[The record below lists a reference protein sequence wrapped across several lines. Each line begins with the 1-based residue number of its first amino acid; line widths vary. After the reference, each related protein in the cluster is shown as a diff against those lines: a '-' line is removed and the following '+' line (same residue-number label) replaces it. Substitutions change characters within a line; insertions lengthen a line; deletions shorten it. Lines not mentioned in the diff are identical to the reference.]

1 VAARLCNYART
12 CAPSFVFRLV
22 VHRFEQ
28 GRESSRRRRRTQ
40 SSYVVVVHRLRSFI
54 IIYLSVDSSP
64 TTWLVSDN
72 TKHAGCRCEQSLSIL
87 ISFQVEPPSPWIC
100 PSSFEESKT
109 HARRKPSGL
118 EWIRFPVLGLPT
130 LGRTATLGISRAFS
144 TLSFTCLFPFLSLP
158 PVRSDRCWEAQ
169 LPSTTGYT
177 RWSSRECTTVRLS
190 VCLGPLAARISSCLR
205 FTCSQR
211 PHPSQYRS

>member
-1 VAARLCNYART
+1 MAARLCSVARPF
-12 CAPSFVFRLV
+12 APSFVFRLV

-40 SSYVVVVHRLRSFI
+40 SSYVVVLHRLRSFI
-54 IIYLSVDSSP
+54 IIYLSVDSSL

-109 HARRKPSGL
+109 HARHKPSGL
-118 EWIRFPVLGLPT
+118 ELIRFPVLGLPI
-130 LGRTATLGISRAFS
+130 LERIATLGISRPFCS
-144 TLSFTCLFPFLSLP
+144 SLSHVFPLP
-158 PVRSDRCWEAQ
+158 FRFHRFARSRRWEAQ
-169 LPSTTGYT
+169 LLPQLRAAHLHGVIL
-177 RWSSRECTTVRLS
+177 WSWIRCDRLIVS
-190 VCLGPLAARISSCLR
+190 GAL
-205 FTCSQR
+205 
-211 PHPSQYRS
+211 